1 MKEAVGSW
9 KAHSILLQ
17 VFKKTD
23 KCHRENER
31 KAGEAIRSIV
41 EASQRQNMGI
51 LILLGPAVD

>member
-1 MKEAVGSW
+1 MKEAIGSW

-41 EASQRQNMGI
+41 LFFKNDFY
-51 LILLGPAVD
+51 AVL

>member
-41 EASQRQNMGI
+41 EAS
-51 LILLGPAVD
+51 